1 MIKIIWLS
9 FFILIA
15 GCSTGRNF
23 PKKNVCFL
31 VYDMQLETYVTKY
44 NTSYC
49 KKQLPA
55 ASTFKIPLALMAFDA
70 GVLEDEKTAFTWDRK
85 SHFLESW
92 NRNQTAESWMRDS
105 VVWVS
110 QAITPQLGAEK
121 IAGYLKSFDYG
132 NKDMSGELTTFWLT
146 PTPLEGSKTEN
157 TLKIS
162 GYEQA
167 DFMRKLWTNKL
178 PVSPKALELTKKII
192 PRETNPPHRILAGKT
207 GSGFMDPEQTIRV
220 GWYVAHLSVGLKQY
234 IVVTNFID
242 TAEVPQPRSFGG
254 HEARELTK
262 QLLVEKDLW

>member
-1 MIKIIWLS
+1 MIKIIWLT
-9 FFILIA
+9 FFVLII

-49 KKQLPA
+49 KKQLPT
-55 ASTFKIPLALMAFDA
+55 ASTFKIPLSVMAFDA
-70 GVLEDEKTAFTWDRK
+70 GILKDEKTSFTWDRK

-92 NRNQTAESWMRDS
+92 NRDQTAESWMKES

-110 QAITPQLGAEK
+110 QEMTPKLGAEK
-121 IAGYLKSFDYG
+121 IAQYLKSFDYG
-132 NKDMSGELTTFWLT
+132 NQDSSGELTTFWLT
-146 PTPLEGSKTEN
+146 PTPLNGSQTPN

-162 GYEQA
+162 GYEQVE
-167 DFMRKLWTNKL
+167 FMRKLWTNKL
-178 PVSPKALELTKKII
+178 PVSPHAMEMTRKIL

-220 GWYVAHLSVGLKQY
+220 GWYVAHLTVGLKQY